1 MAKRLPNIQVVI
13 PYRQLCELLEASGEL
28 DELRK
33 ENAYLKEQILALR
46 MMQGEFMEKLREIDS
61 LL

>member
-33 ENAYLKEQILALR
+33 ENVYLKEQILALR